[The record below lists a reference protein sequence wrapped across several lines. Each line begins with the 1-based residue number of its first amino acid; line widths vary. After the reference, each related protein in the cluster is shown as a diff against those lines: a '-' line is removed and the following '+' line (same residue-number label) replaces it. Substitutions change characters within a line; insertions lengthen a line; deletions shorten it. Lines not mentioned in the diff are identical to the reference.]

1 MASITKLSALASLA
15 AAASLLGFACNN
27 DPGSG
32 TLTINYQF
40 GIGTTS
46 CAAEGVDTIRVS
58 FGNEQRTEACS
69 DDGEIIMSGIDA
81 RNYSDFLVEGLDAE
95 GVTIRDNLDDP
106 HDDEALEVIGGA
118 STTIDVT
125 LTPTPAT
132 IEVTF
137 VLLDA
142 NGVPYV
148 PSADVPISTFEVIAA
163 EGSASPLLQH
173 EFTVANLESATNNVP
188 DPDRDLDGERV
199 DTVVVNYDE
208 MQVDADPSTS
218 AIEPFTFEPPGDGRV
233 VKIRVTCTGEDCEGM
248 LEGIEGG
255 SVTTGGDSD
264 TDTDGGSSG
273 G

>member
-1 MASITKLSALASLA
+1 MASLTKIAPIALA
-15 AAASLLGFACNN
+15 AALLGSACNN

-40 GIGTTS
+40 GIGNST
-46 CAAEGVDTIRVS
+46 CAVEGVDTIRVT
-58 FGNEQRTEACS
+58 FGNEEHSEACS
-69 DDGEIIMSGIDA
+69 EEGEIVLSGVDA
-81 RNYSDFLVEGLDAE
+81 RNYSDFLVEGIDAE

-106 HDDEALEVIGGA
+106 HDDEAVEVIGGA

-125 LTPTPAT
+125 MTPTPAS

-148 PSADVPISTFEVIAA
+148 PSADVPIDSFEVIAA
-163 EGSASPLLQH
+163 EGSASPLLSH
-173 EFTVANLESATNNVP
+173 EYTVSNLESATNIVP
-188 DPDRDLDGERV
+188 DPERDLDGERV
-199 DTVVVNYDE
+199 DTVVVRYDGID
-208 MQVDADPSTS
+208 VDGDPSTT
-218 AIEPFTFEPPGDGRV
+218 AVEPFTFDPPGDGRV
-233 VKIRVTCTGEDCEGM
+233 VKIRVTCNGDSCTGM

-255 SVTTGGDSD
+255 SVTTGASGDTD
-264 TDTDGGSSG
+264 GDTDGGSG